1 MNVQTKTAEPTVI
14 NGINVDDLFALIQRV
29 KQDAAKGQTN
39 WRVTTTW
46 QGQTRSRTQVEDFGI
61 GGETVPRRFSTL
73 ASLSR
78 PGASLAQPASS
89 AA

>member
-1 MNVQTKTAEPTVI
+1 MKLNLAVAIAT
-14 NGINVDDLFALIQRV
+14 
-29 KQDAAKGQTN
+29 
-39 WRVTTTW
+39 
-46 QGQTRSRTQVEDFGI
+46 
-61 GGETVPRRFSTL
+61 TL

>member
-14 NGINVDDLFALIQRV
+14 NGINVDDLFGLIQSV

-46 QGQTRSRTQVEDFGI
+46 QADAELYTSRGLQD
-61 GGETVPRRFSTL
+61 RRREGTTAVL
-73 ASLSR
+73 DR
-78 PGASLAQPASS
+78 HR
-89 AA
+89 

>member
-29 KQDAAKGQTN
+29 KQDAAKGQT
-39 WRVTTTW
+39 
-46 QGQTRSRTQVEDFGI
+46 RSRTQVEDFGI
-61 GGETVPRRFSTL
+61 GGERVPRRFSTL